1 MGRGYLFNKKT
12 LVMYSLIDC
21 NNFYASCER
30 VFNPALQNK
39 PIVVL
44 SNNDGCVIARSNE
57 AKKIG
62 IPMGAVAFKYQHI
75 FRNHDVQVFSA
86 NFPLYGDMSNRVMTI
101 LSGYSPV
108 SEIYSIDEC
117 FLLLEGIDVN
127 FYEYGLDMVQKVK
140 KWTGIS
146 ISVGTAPTKV
156 LAKVANRIAKKYPQ
170 ITNNSYVI
178 DNEEKRIKALKWL
191 PVEDV
196 WGIGSQTAKKL
207 YVQGIKTAYDFTQL
221 PESWVLKNMTIV
233 GVRLQRDL
241 KGIPTI
247 DLEEKEKRKNI
258 STSRSFDGDISSYAD
273 LKERLIAY
281 TTLAA
286 ENLRAQHS
294 LCNKINL
301 FVETNRFKE
310 TETYYYRSIQ
320 LKLPFA
326 TSSTIELV
334 GFVVKGLKQIY
345 QPNLHYKK
353 AGVLLSKLVD
363 ADCYQPSLFY
373 NSDVRHKKLMQVI
386 DNINTTNCNAVR
398 IAGMD
403 KDRFKMRQE
412 YLSPAYT
419 TNINEVVEVYL

>member
-1 MGRGYLFNKKT
+1 M
-12 LVMYSLIDC
+12 MYSLIDC

-57 AKKIG
+57 VKKIG
-62 IPMGAVAFKYQHI
+62 IPMGAVAFKYQHV
-75 FRNHDVQVFSA
+75 FRNHNVKVFSA
-86 NFPLYGDMSNRVMTI
+86 NFSLYGDMSNRVMTI
-101 LSGYSPV
+101 LSGFSPV

-117 FLLLEGIDVN
+117 FLSFQGVDVN
-127 FYEYGLDMVQKVK
+127 YYEYGLDMVQKVK
-140 KWTGIS
+140 KWTGIP

-178 DNEEKRIKALKWL
+178 DSEEKRIKALKWL
-191 PVEDV
+191 PIDDV
-196 WGIGSQTAKKL
+196 WGIGRQNAKRL
-207 YVQGIKTAYDFTQL
+207 YVQGVKTAYDFIQL

-233 GVRLQRDL
+233 GLRLQRDL
-241 KGIPTI
+241 KGIPTF
-247 DLEEKEKRKNI
+247 DLEEEKKRKNI
-258 STSRSFDGDISSYAD
+258 STSRSFDEDISSFAD

-281 TTLAA
+281 TSLAA
-286 ENLRAQHS
+286 EKLRAQNS
-294 LCNKINL
+294 LCNEINL

-326 TSSTIELV
+326 TSSTIEMV
-334 GFVVKGLKQIY
+334 SFAVKGLKQIY

-353 AGVLLSKLVD
+353 AGVVLSKFVD
-363 ADCYQPSLFY
+363 TDCYQPSLFY
-373 NSDVRHKKLMQVI
+373 NSDTRHKKLMRAI
-386 DNINTTNCNAVR
+386 DNINATNCNAVR

-403 KDRFKMRQE
+403 KERFKMRQE

>member
-1 MGRGYLFNKKT
+1 M
-12 LVMYSLIDC
+12 MYSLIDC

-57 AKKIG
+57 VKKIG
-62 IPMGAVAFKYQHI
+62 IPMGAVAFKYQHV
-75 FRNHDVQVFSA
+75 FRNHNVKVFSA
-86 NFPLYGDMSNRVMTI
+86 NFSLYGDMSNRVMTI
-101 LSGYSPV
+101 LSGFSPV

-117 FLLLEGIDVN
+117 FLSFQGIDVN
-127 FYEYGLDMVQKVK
+127 YYEYGLDMVQKVK
-140 KWTGIS
+140 KWTGIP

-178 DNEEKRIKALKWL
+178 DSEEKRIKALKWL
-191 PVEDV
+191 PIDDV
-196 WGIGSQTAKKL
+196 WGIGRQNAKRL
-207 YVQGIKTAYDFTQL
+207 YVQGVKTAYDFIQL

-233 GVRLQRDL
+233 GLRLQRDL
-241 KGIPTI
+241 KGIPTF
-247 DLEEKEKRKNI
+247 DLEEEKKRKNI
-258 STSRSFDGDISSYAD
+258 STSRSFDEDISSFAD
-273 LKERLIAY
+273 LKERLTAY
-281 TTLAA
+281 TSLAA
-286 ENLRAQHS
+286 EKLRAQNS
-294 LCNKINL
+294 LCNEINL

-326 TSSTIELV
+326 TSSTIEMV
-334 GFVVKGLKQIY
+334 SFAVKGLKQIY

-353 AGVLLSKLVD
+353 AGVVLSKFVD

-373 NSDVRHKKLMQVI
+373 NSDTRHKKLMRAI
-386 DNINTTNCNAVR
+386 DNINATNCNAVR

-403 KDRFKMRQE
+403 KERFKMRQE